1 MIYAESKEGVGRIVG
16 WVSRAK
22 KIHAILVIR
31 KIFIAVPIENLKV
44 VRAPKK

>member
-1 MIYAESKEGVGRIVG
+1 MIYAQSKEGTGRVVG

-31 KIFIAVPIENLKV
+31 KMFVAVPIEELKI
-44 VRAPKK
+44 VRVPKK